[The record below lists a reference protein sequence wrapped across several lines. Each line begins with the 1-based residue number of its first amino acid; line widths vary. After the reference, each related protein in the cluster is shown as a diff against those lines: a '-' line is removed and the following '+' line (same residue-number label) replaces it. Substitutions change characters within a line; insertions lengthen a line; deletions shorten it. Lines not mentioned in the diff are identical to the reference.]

1 MIKVTVEGYI
11 RYLVILCLQLSLFFR
26 RSRHET
32 TYVFHHLP
40 RCGGT
45 SLRKS
50 LMALKSTYNDYRI
63 GWGNLYPLKFP
74 LSRLGNNDCLVGHFE
89 LEGYHLFQRYPKVYE
104 DRRFVLFTFIRH
116 PLDLLVSDYY
126 FRLKQGEY
134 VDADIRNHLSSNT
147 NFLAEVLNVTDQ
159 NYKTV
164 LNRYDF
170 IGIFEEY
177 EESLLRL
184 SSLLGN
190 KNLVIKDVNNA
201 KKDDLIN
208 SITQED
214 IDKFEVQNELDFAIY
229 NYCLERFNSNVK

>member
-1 MIKVTVEGYI
+1 
-11 RYLVILCLQLSLFFR
+11 
-26 RSRHET
+26 
-32 TYVFHHLP
+32 
-40 RCGGT
+40 
-45 SLRKS
+45 
-50 LMALKSTYNDYRI
+50 
-63 GWGNLYPLKFP
+63 
-74 LSRLGNNDCLVGHFE
+74 
-89 LEGYHLFQRYPKVYE
+89 
-104 DRRFVLFTFIRH
+104 
-116 PLDLLVSDYY
+116 VSNYY
-126 FRLKQGEY
+126 YRLKQDEY
-134 VDADIRNHLSSNT
+134 VDADIRNHLSSTT

-159 NYKTV
+159 NYKSV
-164 LNRYDF
+164 LNRYNF